1 MDGQLFRV
9 PQIRRTCKQTPG
21 ALDQRRDNLHLSVLY
36 FCCLGQGLGTKVIR
50 RVRSVSLSQRCI
62 GRFWPWKWPRVC
74 GRLWQ
79 ATSIRC
85 VTKGQSK
92 STTLSS
98 GNHLLRRYNLAGQT
112 EWQGLFN
119 FSTFGKEVMALA
131 RYSSRPWMMR
141 QIGTGI
147 SEGVGEMES
156 EMKAALFANLT
167 NRASISPTLQMV
179 DVFAQFAQSS
189 IETGARQIVVI
200 RGAVTVLFLPF
211 DERRVNRYR
220 VATLTISQ
228 LKGQSANNSPFSSG
242 ISSLRRFWSDQD
254 NLHDVQV
261 WPSTRVDSKRR

>member
-156 EMKAALFANLT
+156 EMKAALLCQLDESSFYIAHFANGWRFCT
-167 NRASISPTLQMV
+167 ICPVVNRNRRPPNCRHPRSRYGLVSTV
-179 DVFAQFAQSS
+179 WWAQGQSVS
-189 IETGARQIVVI
+189 SSDANDKPVE
-200 RGAVTVLFLPF
+200 GAV
-211 DERRVNRYR
+211 
-220 VATLTISQ
+220 SQ
-228 LKGQSANNSPFSSG
+228 
-242 ISSLRRFWSDQD
+242 
-254 NLHDVQV
+254 
-261 WPSTRVDSKRR
+261 